1 MCIVNWNSLEVL
13 YTREKYY
20 LLSTMKRILTG
31 VKPTGNGMHLGNYL
45 GMYKPFIEQVTGHE
59 WFLFL
64 PDFHSLTS
72 VHDGETMKKNKH
84 RLAAEL
90 FALMPE
96 DTPFMI
102 FEQSKMEHIN
112 DITWILSSVTPYSL
126 MLRAHSFKD
135 SQNKNSDI
143 NMAVFN
149 YPILMTADIIWYDVD
164 MVPVGKDQK
173 QHLEFARDIAEN
185 FNKTYNI
192 DFFKLPEPYIQQDV
206 ALVPGIDGRK
216 MSKSYDNFIGIFD
229 DEKILKKRIMSIE
242 TASTPLEEPKDPET
256 CNVFA
261 LMKYFASQE
270 RLDTIAQKYRAW
282 WYGYGH
288 AKLELLE
295 ILLEYFWPARKKYET
310 YLQDYSLVQ
319 EQLDIWNA
327 KASQI
332 HSKKYKELK
341 DIVGL

>member
-1 MCIVNWNSLEVL
+1 MRVL
-13 YTREKYY
+13 TW
-20 LLSTMKRILTG
+20 
-31 VKPTGNGMHLGNYL
+31 VKPTGNGMHLWNYL
-45 GMYKPFIEQVTGHE
+45 GMYKPFTEKVKWHE
-59 WFLFL
+59 WYLFL

-72 VHDGETMKKNKH
+72 VHDGETMKRNKH

-90 FALMPE
+90 FALMP
-96 DTPFMI
+96 DDAPFTI
-102 FEQSKMEHIN
+102 FEQSKMDHIN

-149 YPILMTADIIWYDVD
+149 YPILMAADIIGYDID

-173 QHLEFARDIAEN
+173 QHLEFTRDIAGN
-185 FNKTYNI
+185 FNKTYNV
-192 DFFKLPEPYIQQDV
+192 DFFKLPEPYIDEQL
-206 ALVPGIDGRK
+206 ALIPGLDGRK

-229 DEKILKKRIMSIE
+229 DEKTLKKRVMAIV
-242 TASTPLEEPKDPET
+242 TDDTPLEDPKNPDS

-261 LMKYFASQE
+261 LMKFFANDS
-270 RLDTIAQKYRAW
+270 RLENIRSKYIAG
-282 WYGYGH
+282 WYGYWH

-295 ILLEYFWPARKKYET
+295 MLLEYFWPARVKYQT
-310 YLQDYSLVQ
+310 YMDDYSLVQ

-327 KASQI
+327 RANKL
-332 HSKKYKELK
+332 HCEKYEKLKE
-341 DIVGL
+341 IVGL